1 MMIRGDLDR
10 RYAVLYMLVQIVGG
24 CLGVLFAH
32 LMFGL
37 DPIQLAT
44 KARTGLP
51 QWFAEFVATFGLLIT
66 TLGCVRFR
74 PDAVAFD
81 VGLYITSAYWFT
93 ASISFANPAVTIGRS
108 LSDTFAG
115 LAPADVPASSWRR
128 SWELWQRRRS
138 AIGCSRESGS
148 PEKRRAARRRL
159 TPTSRL
165 SLKRPIR

>member
-1 MMIRGDLDR
+1 MEAESQGSDKVRRSASLISNVFPGCGTSILFALSEAPKSISGSQPGDDDQRLLGSALCRPLRAGADR
-10 RYAVLYMLVQIVGG
+10 CG
-24 CLGVLFAH
+24 CLGALFAH

-66 TLGCVRFR
+66 VLGCVRFR
-74 PDAVAFD
+74 PDAV
-81 VGLYITSAYWFT
+81 
-93 ASISFANPAVTIGRS
+93 
-108 LSDTFAG
+108 
-115 LAPADVPASSWRR
+115 
-128 SWELWQRRRS
+128 QRRR
-138 AIGCSRESGS
+138 SRESGS

>member
-1 MMIRGDLDR
+1 APKSISGSQPGDDDQRRLGSALCRPLRAGVDR
-10 RYAVLYMLVQIVGG
+10 WLVSRRAVRSPDV
-24 CLGVLFAH
+24 
-32 LMFGL
+32 GL

-66 TLGCVRFR
+66 ILGCVRFR
-74 PDAVAFD
+74 PDAV
-81 VGLYITSAYWFT
+81 
-93 ASISFANPAVTIGRS
+93 
-108 LSDTFAG
+108 
-115 LAPADVPASSWRR
+115 
-128 SWELWQRRRS
+128 QRRR
-138 AIGCSRESGS
+138 SRESGS